1 VDVLWVKGSGG
12 DLGSMKLDG
21 FATLYLSKLSDLK
34 ARFRGLAH
42 EDEMPDLFWHCT
54 FNLNPRATSIDT
66 PLHCYIPHRHV
77 DHMHADALIAIA
89 AARNGE
95 RLTREIFGGEI
106 GWIPWQRPGFDL
118 GLKVEALVTSN
129 PKMSGLVLGSHGLI
143 TWGPT
148 GKESYETTLR
158 IIQKAA
164 DWLDAHGKPEP
175 FGATVTPALAEGARA
190 DLLARI
196 APALRGML
204 SAQTSKVMHYLDT
217 PGVLEFVGSARAQE
231 LAAKGTTCPDHFLR
245 TKVTPLYVP
254 FDPSKETA
262 DDLLAKAPALIEQ
275 YRADY
280 TAYYERCKHP
290 SSPALRDPYPVLL
303 LIPGLG
309 LLSFQKDK
317 STARV
322 AAEFYVNT
330 INVMRWA
337 EGVDE
342 YVPIAEQEAFDIEYW
357 LLEEAKLQRMP
368 KPKALE
374 GKVALVTGGA
384 GGIGAATARR
394 LLADGAVV
402 VLTDIDQAALD
413 AALADLSK
421 AHGKDR
427 VRAFQADATKEAA
440 VQASLAYAIRE
451 FGGLDILVANAG
463 IAAASP
469 IDETSVE
476 LWQRALDIL
485 TTGYFLVSREAFRV
499 MRQQGRGGS
508 IVFVGSKNALVASPG
523 ASAYS
528 TAKAAAVH
536 LGRSIAVEGAP
547 FGIRVNTVNPD
558 AVIRGSRIWGGS
570 WRAERAAGNK
580 ISEDQVE
587 DFYRQR
593 SLLKR
598 SVFPEDVA
606 EAIAFFASEISA
618 KSTGNILNVD
628 AGNLAAFSR

>member
-1 VDVLWVKGSGG
+1 
-12 DLGSMKLDG
+12 
-21 FATLYLSKLSDLK
+21 
-34 ARFRGLAH
+34 
-42 EDEMPDLFWHCT
+42 
-54 FNLNPRATSIDT
+54 
-66 PLHCYIPHRHV
+66 
-77 DHMHADALIAIA
+77 
-89 AARNGE
+89 
-95 RLTREIFGGEI
+95 
-106 GWIPWQRPGFDL
+106 
-118 GLKVEALVTSN
+118 
-129 PKMSGLVLGSHGLI
+129 
-143 TWGPT
+143 
-148 GKESYETTLR
+148 
-158 IIQKAA
+158 
-164 DWLDAHGKPEP
+164 
-175 FGATVTPALAEGARA
+175 
-190 DLLARI
+190 
-196 APALRGML
+196 
-204 SAQTSKVMHYLDT
+204 
-217 PGVLEFVGSARAQE
+217 
-231 LAAKGTTCPDHFLR
+231 
-245 TKVTPLYVP
+245 
-254 FDPSKETA
+254 
-262 DDLLAKAPALIEQ
+262 
-275 YRADY
+275 
-280 TAYYERCKHP
+280 
-290 SSPALRDPYPVLL
+290 VLL

-309 LLSFQKDK
+309 MLSFQKDK

-357 LLEEAKLQRMP
+357 LLEEAKLQRLP

-374 GKVALVTGGA
+374 GKIALVTGGA
-384 GGIGAATARR
+384 GGIGTATARR

-413 AALADLSK
+413 SAVAELSK

-427 VRAFQADATKEAA
+427 VRAMQADATKEAA

-463 IAAASP
+463 IAAAAP
-469 IDETSVE
+469 VDETSVE

-485 TTGYFLVSREAFRV
+485 TTGYFLVSREAFRL

-523 ASAYS
+523 AAAYS
-528 TAKAAAVH
+528 TAKAASVH
-536 LGRSIAVEGAP
+536 LARCLAVEGAP

-558 AVIRGSRIWGGS
+558 AVIRGSRIWGGT

-580 ISEDQVE
+580 IAEDEVE
-587 DFYRQR
+587 DFYKNR

-628 AGNLAAFSR
+628 AGHLAAFSR